1 MRTKRS
7 IDVKFIRGEIE
18 IEDYL
23 AWSLDRRLQSSLE
36 KGEDGIF
43 YLVITSL
50 LNVLYS
56 TLEGSIVHM
65 KGFLVHKMVENR
77 QTRLKTLYGLLK

>member
-1 MRTKRS
+1 M
-7 IDVKFIRGEIE
+7 V
-18 IEDYL
+18 L
-23 AWSLDRRLQSSLE
+23 
-36 KGEDGIF
+36 F

-50 LNVLYS
+50 LNVFYS

-65 KGFLVHKMVENR
+65 KGFLVHEMVENR

>member
-1 MRTKRS
+1 M
-7 IDVKFIRGEIE
+7 KFIRGEIE

-65 KGFLVHKMVENR
+65 KGFLVYKMVENR

>member
-7 IDVKFIRGEIE
+7 IDMKFIRGEIE

-36 KGEDGIF
+36 KGEDGTFLPCYNLPFECPLF
-43 YLVITSL
+43 YS
-50 LNVLYS
+50 
-56 TLEGSIVHM
+56 G
-65 KGFLVHKMVENR
+65 R
-77 QTRLKTLYGLLK
+77 